1 VVTRLCAAI
10 LSCALAPLAR
20 AASLQESY
28 ADAAGRIVGAETVDG
43 RAYEILRHLTDRVG
57 PRLTGSAGA
66 EAAVAWT
73 AARLEAFGLDVRTE
87 PVMVPHWI
95 RGDETASLVAPTAQ
109 KIVVTALGGSE
120 PTPDGGITA
129 EVVEV
134 DSFEALEALGADRVR
149 GRIVLYNK
157 AMAKV
162 ADYGVVAPMRHRG
175 ASEAARLGA
184 VAMLIRSLGT
194 YSLRLPHTGAMDYD
208 PALPK
213 IPAAAITAEDAE
225 LIHRLL
231 ASGDNVRVKLR
242 LTCRTLPDVPSANVV
257 ADLKGREKPEEV
269 VVIGAHLDSWDL
281 GTGAIDDGA
290 GVAMVMESLRLLKE
304 LGLTPRRTIRGVL
317 FMNEENGLRGGK
329 TYAEAHKSELD
340 KHVAALE
347 SDSGA
352 ARPEGFTASTGP
364 GGLETLAEIARLL
377 EGIGADR
384 IQEGGGGADIGPLR
398 SAAVPLLSLDL
409 DTTHYFDWHHTSA
422 DTLDKVD
429 PHELA
434 QGAAAMAVM
443 AYVLADMPGTL
454 PRLSASDAARP

>member
-1 VVTRLCAAI
+1 
-10 LSCALAPLAR
+10 
-20 AASLQESY
+20 
-28 ADAAGRIVGAETVDG
+28 
-43 RAYEILRHLTDRVG
+43 
-57 PRLTGSAGA
+57 
-66 EAAVAWT
+66 
-73 AARLEAFGLDVRTE
+73 
-87 PVMVPHWI
+87 
-95 RGDETASLVAPTAQ
+95 
-109 KIVVTALGGSE
+109 
-120 PTPDGGITA
+120 
-129 EVVEV
+129 
-134 DSFEALEALGADRVR
+134 
-149 GRIVLYNK
+149 
-157 AMAKV
+157 
-162 ADYGVVAPMRHRG
+162 
-175 ASEAARLGA
+175 
-184 VAMLIRSLGT
+184 
-194 YSLRLPHTGAMDYD
+194 
-208 PALPK
+208 
-213 IPAAAITAEDAE
+213 
-225 LIHRLL
+225 
-231 ASGDNVRVKLR
+231 
-242 LTCRTLPDVPSANVV
+242 
-257 ADLKGREKPEEV
+257 
-269 VVIGAHLDSWDL
+269 
-281 GTGAIDDGA
+281 
-290 GVAMVMESLRLLKE
+290 VMESLRLLKE